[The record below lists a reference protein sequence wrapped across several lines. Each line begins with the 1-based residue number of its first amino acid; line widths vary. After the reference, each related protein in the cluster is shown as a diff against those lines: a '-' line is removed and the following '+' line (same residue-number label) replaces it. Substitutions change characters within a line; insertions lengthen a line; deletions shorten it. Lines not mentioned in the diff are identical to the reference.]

1 MFKIVSD
8 QAKNVKRAFA
18 ETTECTNVIE
28 ITIAL
33 LKRQRKIDLIALQ
46 KEMRI
51 EKELQKEKV
60 IAIEYESERLNFNH
74 VSPTKD
80 QRKNLKRNDVELMLQ
95 CPSDDSITDS
105 LSDSHTDSDVI
116 VQTKLNATIDDTDYE
131 FEMELDNEYDP
142 YEEEVLGLDKE
153 LDEYSP
159 RN

>member
-1 MFKIVSD
+1 M
-8 QAKNVKRAFA
+8 KRAFA

-28 ITIAL
+28 ITIAI

-74 VSPTKD
+74 VSPNKD
-80 QRKNLKRNDVELMLQ
+80 QRKNLKRNDVELQ

-116 VQTKLNATIDDTDYE
+116 VQTKLNATFDDTDYE

-153 LDEYSP
+153 LNEYSP